1 MRNNKSGLTMS
12 IIFKADSA
20 NFGEGTGNVAT
31 LKKFT
36 RGDGKQYTYI
46 SRQAIHH
53 DIIEEMNEAKAKLI
67 LAGDSNKSAI
77 QYAPKATIKDSSDI
91 DLSGYMK
98 TVKEKNSTFRSAVM
112 RISNAISL
120 EPYNGDMDFLTN
132 AGLANRMRKETGDDS
147 INNNIAQ
154 IEMHRSYYAYT
165 ISIDLDKIG
174 IDDNDNIELDDEE
187 KYRRVAK
194 VLRVVKYLYR
204 DIKARREDFEPLFVV
219 GGVYDLKSAFFE
231 NALKLNDNLGLDLT
245 AIKSVL
251 TDPEIAKDTEA
262 GLARGIFNNDDEV
275 EKELNPET
283 ITEFFTNL
291 TKKVADFYE
300 VQGN

>member
-36 RGDGKQYTYI
+36 RGDSKQYTYI

-91 DLSGYMK
+91 YLSGYMK

-120 EPYNGDMDFLTN
+120 EP
-132 AGLANRMRKETGDDS
+132 
-147 INNNIAQ
+147 
-154 IEMHRSYYAYT
+154 
-165 ISIDLDKIG
+165 
-174 IDDNDNIELDDEE
+174 
-187 KYRRVAK
+187 
-194 VLRVVKYLYR
+194 
-204 DIKARREDFEPLFVV
+204 
-219 GGVYDLKSAFFE
+219 
-231 NALKLNDNLGLDLT
+231 
-245 AIKSVL
+245 
-251 TDPEIAKDTEA
+251 
-262 GLARGIFNNDDEV
+262 
-275 EKELNPET
+275 
-283 ITEFFTNL
+283 
-291 TKKVADFYE
+291 
-300 VQGN
+300 